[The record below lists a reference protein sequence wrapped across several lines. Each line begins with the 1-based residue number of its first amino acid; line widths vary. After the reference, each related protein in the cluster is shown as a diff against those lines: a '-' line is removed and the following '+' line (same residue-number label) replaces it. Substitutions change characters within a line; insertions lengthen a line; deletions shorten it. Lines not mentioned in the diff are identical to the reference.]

1 MFNPCSHSAPVEPYQ
16 QMGIDRLVFRLPTE
30 GRNAKLRALDSLAAV
45 AERGA

>member
-1 MFNPCSHSAPVEPYQ
+1 LFNPCPHSAPLECYQ

-30 GRNAKLRALDSLAAV
+30 GRNVTLRNLDGLAAV

>member
-1 MFNPCSHSAPVEPYQ
+1 MFNLCPHSAPVEPYQ

-30 GRNAKLRALDSLAAV
+30 RRNVTLRNLDGLAAV